1 MIFSIIFSKNQ
12 LTIYNIQM
20 KRNIISILVA
30 SAMVCAC
37 NNQAAQKLPIL
48 GARKLIVKTDSKA
61 TVDTVYKTIPPF
73 QLVNQDSLTVSNRN
87 FDGKIYV
94 ADFFFTSCPD
104 VCPVIQRNML
114 KVYLKYKKNQQVK
127 LLSYSI
133 DPEHDSAIKLK
144 QYATKLGVE
153 GEQWEFLRGSKQ
165 TIYSLAKNDYM
176 VSIDDDTKGPGG
188 FAHEGYLVLVD
199 KEKRMRGVYDG
210 TNEQEVNK
218 LMKDMD
224 ILLSEYTK

>member
-1 MIFSIIFSKNQ
+1 MKKE
-12 LTIYNIQM
+12 TILMLFVTAILCSCSDQNI
-20 KRNIISILVA
+20 
-30 SAMVCAC
+30 
-37 NNQAAQKLPIL
+37 QKLPIL
-48 GARKLIVKTDSKA
+48 GARKPIEKIIDGKTII
-61 TVDTVYKTIPPF
+61 DTVYKKIPSF
-73 QLVNQDSLTVSNRN
+73 QLVNQDSLTVSTRD
-87 FDGKIYV
+87 FDGNIYV

-114 KVYLKYKKNQQVK
+114 KVYQKYRNNHQVK
-127 LLSYSI
+127 LLSYTI
-133 DPEHDSAIKLK
+133 DPEHDSALKLK
-144 QYATKLGVE
+144 QYAAKLGVE
-153 GEQWEFLRGSKQ
+153 DAQWEFLRGSKK

-210 TNEQEVNK
+210 TNEKEVNK

-224 ILLSEYTK
+224 ILLSEYSK